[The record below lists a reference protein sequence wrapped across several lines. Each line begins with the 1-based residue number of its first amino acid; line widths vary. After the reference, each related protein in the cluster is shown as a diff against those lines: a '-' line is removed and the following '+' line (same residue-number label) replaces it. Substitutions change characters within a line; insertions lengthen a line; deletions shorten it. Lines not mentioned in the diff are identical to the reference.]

1 MIMRSM
7 MAIPYDEIRPDHRII
22 LEWVKNNSSALD
34 LGCGSGELLYL
45 LSKEKKARG
54 HGIEISVDE
63 IYKCVAKGLNVLHG
77 DIENG
82 LADYKDQSFDYVILN
97 QSLQQIRQIDG
108 VLKDALRVG
117 KKVVVGFPNFVYY
130 RARLQILLGGK
141 TPVNAAL
148 PYQWYETPNL
158 HFLSILDFIEYCRKK
173 NITIEQRAF
182 LGVARRVFLFPNVFA
197 QVGIFLIS
205 SGKTT

>member
-1 MIMRSM
+1 
-7 MAIPYDEIRPDHRII
+7 MAKPHDNIRPDHRII
-22 LEWVKNNSSALD
+22 LEWVKKSSSVLD
-34 LGCGSGELLYL
+34 FGCGSGELLYL
-45 LSKEKKARG
+45 LIKEKKARG

-130 RARLQILLGGK
+130 RARLQILFGGR
-141 TPVNAAL
+141 TPVNASL

-173 NITIEQRAF
+173 KITIEQRAF
-182 LGVARRVFLFPNVFA
+182 LGVSRRVHLFPNVFA
-197 QVGIFLIS
+197 QIGIFLIS
-205 SGKTT
+205 GGMK